1 MDELFIEQAFE
12 SKREFFDAG
21 LTKSYEFRISQLK
34 ALRKTIVANEG
45 EILEALYKDMH
56 KPKFE
61 AFTSEIGIIY
71 EEIDYTIKH
80 LRKWMKPK
88 KVTTPI
94 VIHPSVSKIYPEPL
108 GVVLIVGPWN
118 YPFQLLINPLV
129 GAIAAG
135 NCAILKPSDN
145 TKNTAQIIEKIIS
158 STFASNFV
166 SVVQGP
172 GAMIGPMLIEKH
184 TFNHIFFTGSPN
196 VGKQIMAMAAKHLTP
211 VTLELGGK
219 SPAIVHADAKL
230 KISAQ
235 RLIWAKLFN
244 AGQTCVSPD
253 YLLVHES
260 VKEVFVDLI
269 RKTIIQF
276 LGHDPSTTEN
286 FTHIVNSRRF
296 NVLKEYLKEG
306 RIIHGGRFDESI
318 NYIEPTL
325 MDNVS
330 FDDKL
335 MQEEIFGPILPILT
349 YKDIEEVL
357 PIIRK
362 NRYPLALYLF
372 TESKQVEQYILSNV
386 EFGGGSINNALVHL
400 VNPKLPFG
408 GIENSGMGSYHGK
421 RSFETFSHMKSV
433 IKTSTIIDPT
443 LRYAPY
449 NERKFNLAKFIF
461 N

>member
-1 MDELFIEQAFE
+1 MEENIIKEAFE
-12 SKREFFDAG
+12 SKREFFDSG
-21 LTKSYEFRISQLK
+21 NTKSYEFRVAQLK
-34 ALRKTIVANEG
+34 ALRKAIVESET
-45 EILEALYKDMH
+45 EILNALYKDMH

-61 AFTSEIGIIY
+61 AFTSEIGIVY
-71 EEIDYTIKH
+71 DEIDFA
-80 LRKWMKPK
+80 LRNLKKWMKHK
-88 KVTTPI
+88 KVSTPI
-94 VIHPSVSKIYPEPL
+94 VLHPSTSKIYPEPL
-108 GVVLIVGPWN
+108 GVVLIIGPWN

-135 NCAILKPSDN
+135 NCAIIKPSDN
-145 TKNTAQIIEKIIS
+145 TKNTAQVIGKIIAK
-158 STFASNFV
+158 TFSPNFV
-166 SVVQGP
+166 SVIQGP
-172 GAMIGPMLIEKH
+172 GAMVGPMLIDKYE
-184 TFNHIFFTGSPN
+184 FNHIFFTGSPN
-196 VGKQIMAMAAKHLTP
+196 VGKEIMAMAAKHLTP

-219 SPAIVHADAKL
+219 SPAIVHSDANL

-235 RLIWAKLFN
+235 RLIWAKFFN

-260 VKEVFVDLI
+260 VKDVFVDLM
-269 RKTIIQF
+269 RKTIVQF
-276 LGHDPSTTEN
+276 LGDDPSTSEN

-296 NVLKEYLKEG
+296 NVLKEYLNEG
-306 RIIHGGRFDESI
+306 RIIHGGRFDESQ

-325 MDNVS
+325 IDGVS
-330 FDDKL
+330 FEDKL

-349 YKDIEEVL
+349 YRNIEDVL

-372 TESKQVEQYILSNV
+372 TESKPIERYILSNV

-408 GIENSGMGSYHGK
+408 GVGNSGMGSYHGK

-449 NERKFNLAKFIF
+449 NERKFKLAKLIF

>member
-1 MDELFIEQAFE
+1 MDEQFIKQAFE

-21 LTKSYEFRISQLK
+21 NTKSYEFRVTQLK
-34 ALRKTIVANEG
+34 ALKKAIMENEN
-45 EILEALYKDMH
+45 EILDALYKDMH

-71 EEIDYTIKH
+71 DEIDFVLKN

-88 KVTTPI
+88 RVSTPL
-94 VIHPSVSKIYPEPL
+94 VIHPSWSKIYPEPL

-158 STFASNFV
+158 KIFPQNYV
-166 SVVQGP
+166 SVVHGP
-172 GAMIGPMLIEKH
+172 GAMVGPMLIEKYA
-184 TFNHIFFTGSPN
+184 FNHIFFTGSPN
-196 VGKQIMAMAAKHLTP
+196 VGKQIMAMASKHLTP

-219 SPAIVHADAKL
+219 SPAIVHSDANL
-230 KISAQ
+230 KVSAQ

-260 VKEVFVDLI
+260 VKDVFVDLMQ
-269 RKTIIQF
+269 KTIVQF
-276 LGHDPSTTEN
+276 LGNDSSTSEN

-306 RIIHGGRFDESI
+306 RIIHGGRFDETK

-325 MDNVS
+325 IDNVS

-349 YKDIEEVL
+349 YSNIEEVL

-372 TESKQVEQYILSNV
+372 TANKSVERYILSNV

-408 GIENSGMGSYHGK
+408 GVGNSGMGSYHGK
-421 RSFETFSHMKSV
+421 RSFETMSHMKSV

-449 NERKFNLAKFIF
+449 NEQKFKLAKFIF

>member
-1 MDELFIEQAFE
+1 MDEQFIKQAFE
-12 SKREFFDAG
+12 SKREYFDSG
-21 LTKSYEFRISQLK
+21 NTKSYEFRVTQLK
-34 ALRKTIVANEG
+34 TLRKAIEESEN
-45 EILEALYKDMH
+45 EILDALYKDMH

-71 EEIDYTIKH
+71 DEIDFAIKN
-80 LRKWMKPK
+80 LKKWMKPK
-88 KVTTPI
+88 KVSTPL
-94 VIHPSVSKIYPEPL
+94 VVHPSTSKIHPEPL
-108 GVVLIVGPWN
+108 GVVLIIGPWN

-145 TKNTAQIIEKIIS
+145 TRNTAQIIEKIIS
-158 STFASNFV
+158 NIFPQNYV

-172 GAMIGPMLIEKH
+172 GAMVGPMLIEKYA
-184 TFNHIFFTGSPN
+184 FNHIFFTGSPN
-196 VGKQIMAMAAKHLTP
+196 VGKQIMAMASEHLTP

-219 SPAIVHADAKL
+219 SPAIVHSDANL
-230 KISAQ
+230 KVSAQ

-260 VKEVFVDLI
+260 VKDVFVDLMQ
-269 RKTIIQF
+269 KTIVQF
-276 LGHDPSTTEN
+276 LGNDPSTSEN

-296 NVLKEYLKEG
+296 NVLKDYLKDG
-306 RIIHGGRFDESI
+306 RILHGGRFDETK

-325 MDNVS
+325 IDSVS

-349 YKDIEEVL
+349 YSNIEEVV

-372 TESKQVEQYILSNV
+372 TANKSVERYILSNV

-408 GIENSGMGSYHGK
+408 GIGNSGMGSYHGK
-421 RSFETFSHMKSV
+421 RSFETMSHMKSV

-449 NERKFNLAKFIF
+449 NERKFKLAKFIF